1 MIKISSQITERAAAV
16 KYFLR
21 LDFFF
26 EVQLIMYEMQN
37 YTVEI
42 KKIDYIKRTYH
53 AITTLAIWK

>member
-1 MIKISSQITERAAAV
+1 MPKINIRAAAD

-21 LDFFF
+21 LNFF

-42 KKIDYIKRTYH
+42 KKIDNIKRTYN
-53 AITTLAIWK
+53 